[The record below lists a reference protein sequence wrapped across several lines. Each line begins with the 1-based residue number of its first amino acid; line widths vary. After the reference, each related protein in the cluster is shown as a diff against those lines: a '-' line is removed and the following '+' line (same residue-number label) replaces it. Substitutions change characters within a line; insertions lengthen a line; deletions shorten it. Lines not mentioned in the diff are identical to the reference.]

1 MKVKPLSLVRLRV
14 TPWTAAYQAPPSM
27 GFSRQKYWSGVPS
40 CYTMACSPPAL
51 CPWDFPGKN
60 TGVVYHFLLQ
70 AIFPTQRLTLGLLH
84 CRQILY
90 QLSLTCQEGSVGSGC
105 VLSCFS
111 CVQLFATLWTVT
123 CQAPLSKGF
132 SSQEYWSGLPWPP
145 PGDLSNLGIKPASRM
160 PPAQSGRFFTTTAI
174 WKPLIS
180 PTTAFWKQRI
190 CFYLH
195 KSMDG
200 E

>member
-1 MKVKPLSLVRLRV
+1 MPSFTKKGRMTQTMEPKACKAEPQATEDYSQTWKPH
-14 TPWTAAYQAPPSM
+14 
-27 GFSRQKYWSGVPS
+27 G
-40 CYTMACSPPAL
+40 ACSAGFKNCLGMVNYSFLHFWMECLQLVPFIYPA
-51 CPWDFPGKN
+51 
-60 TGVVYHFLLQ
+60 
-70 AIFPTQRLTLGLLH
+70 
-84 CRQILY
+84 
-90 QLSLTCQEGSVGSGC
+90 C

-160 PPAQSGRFFTTTAI
+160 PPALSGRFFTTTAI

>member
-70 AIFPTQRLTLGLLH
+70 AIFPTQRLTPGLLH

-105 VLSCFS
+105 VLSHYSRISSLRTMDCS
-111 CVQLFATLWTVT
+111 PPGSSAHGIL
-123 CQAPLSKGF
+123 QARLLSWVAMPSSRG
-132 SSQEYWSGLPWPP
+132 SSQ
-145 PGDLSNLGIKPASRM
+145 SRD
-160 PPAQSGRFFTTTAI
+160 QTHIFHVSCTGR
-174 WKPLIS
+174 
-180 PTTAFWKQRI
+180 
-190 CFYLH
+190 
-195 KSMDG
+195 
-200 E
+200 